1 MCLKS
6 CSNTHIDVVVQGEGG
21 ANPWR
26 ATGFYGHPNASKRY
40 ISWDLLVALKNQC
53 DMPWVVFGDF
63 NEITHPDE
71 KLGWLDRDAI
81 QMQNFRNCLSYC
93 GLFDLG
99 FVGQR
104 FTWCNERFGEQR
116 TLVRLDRMLAN
127 EKWLGKFP
135 TAQVRQYCFCFINI
149 LFHPIS
155 TIYRSLPPFFFLQLF
170 HKISLD
176 VEE

>member
-1 MCLKS
+1 MKS

-26 ATGFYGHPNASKRY
+26 ATSFYGQPDASKRY

-81 QMQNFRNCLSYC
+81 QMQN
-93 GLFDLG
+93 LG
-99 FVGQR
+99 IV
-104 FTWCNERFGEQR
+104 
-116 TLVRLDRMLAN
+116 
-127 EKWLGKFP
+127 
-135 TAQVRQYCFCFINI
+135 
-149 LFHPIS
+149 
-155 TIYRSLPPFFFLQLF
+155 
-170 HKISLD
+170 
-176 VEE
+176 